1 MVLLLADD
9 LVLLLTV
16 SLISLFSLFLP
27 PQIGKEVQVALAL
40 LEEADKLVDAPARKN
55 HMV

>member
-16 SLISLFSLFLP
+16 LLISLFSLFLP